1 MNSLPEAY
9 AALLICQCSAY
20 SERILKIKYSL
31 IVSEQFTGDEQNF
44 GMEFDLVYM
53 YCYGRDR
60 EGLSNAN
67 RAKNIATM

>member
-31 IVSEQFTGDEQNF
+31 IKSEQFIGDEQNF
-44 GMEFDLVYM
+44 GMELVYM

-60 EGLSNAN
+60 QDLSNAN

>member
-20 SERILKIKYSL
+20 SERILKRYSL
-31 IVSEQFTGDEQNF
+31 IVSEQFTGDKQNF

-53 YCYGRDR
+53 YCYGRDW
-60 EGLSNAN
+60 EDLSNAN